1 MNLNEAKLQFVTSQG
16 DDALILSHRVTEW
29 CGHGPELEEDIAL
42 SNIGLDLLGQAQ
54 SLLNYAGEL
63 EGKGRNADDMAYKR
77 IEREFKNLL
86 LVEQP
91 NGNYADTIAKHF
103 FYDVYHYF
111 LLLDLKNSSDEFLRG
126 FAEKSIKE
134 VAYHLRHT
142 SQWVIRFGD
151 GTEESHEKIQTAID
165 QIWKYTG
172 EMFMKDETSDF
183 LEKEGVIPNIDALK
197 AKWEGKVREVL
208 NEATLKYPE
217 TTFMAKGGRDGIHS
231 ENLGY
236 MLTDMQYLVRTYP
249 DAKWD

>member
-1 MNLNEAKLQFVTSQG
+1 MNLNEAKLQFVTAQG

-91 NGNYADTIAKHF
+91 NGNYADTIARHF

-111 LLLDLKNSSDEFLRG
+111 LLLELKNSSDEFLSG

-183 LEKEGVIPNIDALK
+183 LEKEGVIPNIDELK

-217 TTFMAKGGRDGIHS
+217 TTFMAKGGRAGVHS
-231 ENLGY
+231 ENLGF

>member
-151 GTEESHEKIQTAID
+151 GTKESHEKIQTAIN

-172 EMFMKDETSDF
+172 EMFMKDEISDF
-183 LEKEGVIPNIDALK
+183 LEKEGVITNIDALK

>member
-151 GTEESHEKIQTAID
+151 GTEESHEKIQTAIN

-172 EMFMKDETSDF
+172 EMFMKDEISDF